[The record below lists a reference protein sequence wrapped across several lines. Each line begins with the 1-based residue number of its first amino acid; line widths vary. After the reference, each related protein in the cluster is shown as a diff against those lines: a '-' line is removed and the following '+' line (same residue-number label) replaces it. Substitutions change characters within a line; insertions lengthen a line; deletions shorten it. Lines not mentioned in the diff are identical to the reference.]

1 MKKIENEE
9 QLKSVM
15 HTVLEESAG
24 NAGFGKW
31 VDRVEAHLVAV
42 RVGVPDRLA
51 DATFLKDLFDSPAI
65 TSTRQGNIN
74 ISPAVNDPQFRRW
87 FAERVTALLT
97 VNADER
103 IEALSAF
110 FKDIKE
116 RIAPLISADTPH
128 LKIIRALA
136 ALFPNDFTTIA
147 AIARLAE
154 LHRALWGSRSTAV
167 PMHHAVRK
175 RLDALIPPL
184 ASESQEHLLARR
196 MAIPWLLWERLSEED
211 SGEPGAGL
219 AQNKIP
225 GLSPFK
231 GRFETVLRILPQ
243 LKNEQISQERFD
255 ELLQAGYAQPI
266 KSTSLTTMRR
276 AISTELDL
284 CTQRGSTYVLSER
297 GKRLVQTQDPD
308 ELKDHLLHR
317 ILGVDH
323 VIRALSENPMSR
335 EEVLALLRQV
345 RPAWTTDFI
354 PSSIQHWLR
363 DLDVV
368 KSENRKLQLTERGM
382 RWAEDITWEPIFPT
396 TTSGSDASDTGQDD
410 LAEAEEADGDADGIL
425 AVPHFEDLW
434 ESMQEL
440 ATESEFSFPEQVV
453 AQLHAGLWL
462 NPTRHFAV
470 LTGISGS
477 GKTQL
482 ALHYALALCGDE
494 PGDLRHIQ
502 VIAVQ
507 PGWYDQTPLLGHVS
521 ALHESVY
528 RTTPFLELLRE
539 ASANPA
545 QPYVAILDE
554 MNLSH
559 PEQYMAQLLSA
570 MEVKEHVE
578 LHSLEGESQGVPQRI
593 LYPSNLVIIGTVN
606 MDETTHGL
614 SDKLLDRAF
623 TMEFMHSAIGE
634 HKDWGEGSDLPEPLR
649 ATAKNVLVG
658 LATALAPCRLNF
670 GRRTEADVIG
680 YLKMRGA
687 NDTALDEAVYA
698 KILPKLRGEDS
709 RLFKT
714 ALTQCLDILRQHRLT
729 ACAKKVESLQQ
740 DLVDTGSARFWR

>member
-1 MKKIENEE
+1 MKKIETEE
-9 QLKSVM
+9 QLKLVM
-15 HTVLEESAG
+15 QALLAGAAG

-42 RVGVPDRLA
+42 RTAVPDRLT

-65 TSTRQGNIN
+65 TSSKQGNIN

-87 FAERVTALLT
+87 FAERAAALLS
-97 VNADER
+97 VEADAR
-103 IEALSAF
+103 VQGLSAF

-136 ALFPNDFTTIA
+136 ALFPDNFTTIA
-147 AIARLAE
+147 AIAKLAQ
-154 LHRALWGSRSTAV
+154 LHRALGSARSTAV
-167 PMHHAVRK
+167 LMHHAVRE

-184 ASESQEHLLARR
+184 ALESQEHLLARR
-196 MAIPWLLWERLSEED
+196 MAVPWLLWERLSEEAPGPDTD
-211 SGEPGAGL
+211 SVPG
-219 AQNKIP
+219 KIP

-243 LKNEQISQERFD
+243 VGNDEISQARFD

-266 KSTSLTTMRR
+266 KSTSLATMRR

-284 CTQRGSTYVLSER
+284 CTQRGQTYGLSER
-297 GKRLVQTQDPD
+297 GKRLMQTQDPD

-323 VIRALSENPMSR
+323 VIKALSENAMSR
-335 EEVLALLRQV
+335 AEVLALLRQI
-345 RPAWTTDFI
+345 RPAWTTDFV

-368 KSENRKLQLTERGM
+368 KSENRKLQLTERGR
-382 RWAEDITWEPIFPT
+382 RWADDITWEPVFAK
-396 TTSGSDASDTGQDD
+396 TSSGGEVIDAGQDD
-410 LAEAEEADGDADGIL
+410 LAEAEEEDGDAEGGVL
-425 AVPHFEDLW
+425 TVPHFEDLW

-440 ATESEFSFPEQVV
+440 ASESEFSFPEQVV

-521 ALHESVY
+521 ALHDDVY

-545 QPYVAILDE
+545 QPYVVVLDE

-570 MEVKEHVE
+570 MEVKKHVE
-578 LHSLEGESQGVPQRI
+578 LHSIEEESKGVPQRI

-623 TMEFMHSAIGE
+623 TMEFMHSAVGE
-634 HKDWGEGSDLPEPLR
+634 HKDWGDGSELPEPLR
-649 ATAKNVLVG
+649 ATARSVLLG
-658 LATALAPCRLNF
+658 LAIALAPCRLNF

-687 NDTALDEAVYA
+687 SGTALDEAVYA
-698 KILPKLRGEDS
+698 KVLPKLRGEDS
-709 RLFKT
+709 RLFKS
-714 ALTQCLDILRQHRLT
+714 ALAQCLDIARQHRLT
-729 ACAKKVESLQQ
+729 ACASKIESLQQ
-740 DLVDTGSARFWR
+740 DLAETGSARFWR